1 MPTDSTAERFEF
13 AFDRRLARPL
23 SLLGVRPDTC
33 RLLLASSW
41 LEVRFGPWKV
51 RTPLDN
57 VAGAE
62 ITGPFSVWKVTG
74 ARMSLADRGLTF
86 GTNSKQGVC
95 IRFHQPVSGLEPT
108 GLLRHPGLTVTIADP
123 STVARR
129 LRELSAA
136 RR

>member
-1 MPTDSTAERFEF
+1 MPSDATAERFEF
-13 AFDRRLARPL
+13 AFERRLARPL
-23 SLLGVRPDTC
+23 SLLGIRPDTC
-33 RLLLASSW
+33 RLLLAPSW

-62 ITGPFSVWKVTG
+62 ITGPYSVWKVTG
-74 ARMSLADRGLTF
+74 ARMSMADRGLTF
-86 GTNSKQGVC
+86 GTSTERGVC
-95 IRFHQPVSGLEPT
+95 IRFHRPVRGIEPT
-108 GLLRHPGLTVTIADP
+108 GLLRHPGLTLTLADP

-129 LRELSAA
+129 LQDLAAA